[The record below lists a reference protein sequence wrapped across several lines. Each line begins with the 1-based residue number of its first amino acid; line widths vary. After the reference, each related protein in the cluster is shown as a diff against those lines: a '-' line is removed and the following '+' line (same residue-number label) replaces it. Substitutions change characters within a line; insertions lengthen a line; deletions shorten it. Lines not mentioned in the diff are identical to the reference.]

1 MNHSKCLKQQWHLER
16 LLLSLSPDYLE
27 LALKDRNMG
36 SLKVTS
42 LAKVTKS
49 KLAEKPVPH
58 CMPVTRSRKV
68 QQRSKKVMKHKKAS
82 RQYMKATKRKKEL
95 TRKD

>member
-16 LLLSLSPDYLE
+16 LLSSLSPDYLE

-68 QQRSKKVMKHKKAS
+68 QRSKNLMKHKKAS
-82 RQYMKATKRKKEL
+82 KQYMKATKRKKEL